1 LSFLTILGVAAG
13 LAMDAFAVSI
23 ASGLVI
29 FRLQIRHILYI
40 ASMFA
45 LFQAVMP
52 VIGWLAGIGMQGY
65 LMSVSRWIAFGLL
78 AGIGIKM
85 IVESY
90 TLKEKTPDDPTKPT
104 LILILAVAT
113 SLDALAAG
121 VSFGLLKLA
130 IIRPVIIIGC
140 VTFIFC
146 FSGVLIGHHFGHLF
160 EQKIEIAGGLIL
172 IGIGIKILLSGGV

>member
-1 LSFLTILGVAAG
+1 MSFLTLLGVAAG

-29 FRLQIRHILYI
+29 SRLKIRHILTI

-52 VIGWLAGIGMQGY
+52 VIGWLAGIGMHGY

-85 IVESY
+85 IMESFSF
-90 TLKEKTPDDPTKPT
+90 KEKAPGDPTKPAM
-104 LILILAVAT
+104 ILMLAVAT

-121 VSFGLLKLA
+121 VSFGLLELA
-130 IIRPVIIIGC
+130 IIRPVVIIGC
-140 VTFIFC
+140 VTFLFC
-146 FSGVLIGHHFGHLF
+146 FSGVVIGHHSGHLF

-172 IGIGIKILLSGGV
+172 IGIGIRILLTGGM